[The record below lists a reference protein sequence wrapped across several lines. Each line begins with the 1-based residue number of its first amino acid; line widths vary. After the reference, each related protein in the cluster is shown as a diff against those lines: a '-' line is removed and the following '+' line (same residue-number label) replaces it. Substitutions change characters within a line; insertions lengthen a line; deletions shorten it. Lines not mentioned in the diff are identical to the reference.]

1 MPGVKVCQL
10 LHTLHVGGA
19 EVLAARLARR
29 LRGRHRFVFVC
40 LDELGTLGEELRGEG
55 FAVEVAG
62 RRAGLDLGCAWRLGR
77 LFRRHKVELV
87 QAHQYTPFFY
97 AQLARLLR
105 LSGAPVLFTEHGR
118 HQPDYPR
125 RKRMIYNRL
134 TLRRR
139 DRVVA
144 VGEAVRRA
152 LVANEGIPEGRIEVV
167 YNGIDTE
174 RFVPPAPEEREAAR
188 RELGLGPDELAV
200 LQVARL
206 DYLKDHPTAVRAV
219 GRAVKER
226 PGVKL
231 LLVGE
236 GPERGKI
243 DAEVRRG
250 GLEKQVLFLGL
261 RKDVGR
267 LLGAA
272 DLFLLTSTSEGIP
285 LTIIEAMAA
294 GLPVVTTDV
303 GGTAEVVV
311 EGQTGFLAPA
321 GDDAALAAAVLRLA
335 DDGGLRRR
343 LGEAGR
349 QRAKDRFSEAA
360 MAEHYDRLYR
370 GMTDGR

>member
-1 MPGVKVCQL
+1 MSGATICQL

-29 LRGRHRFVFVC
+29 LRERWRFVFVC
-40 LDELGTLGEELRGEG
+40 LDELGTLGEELRAEG
-55 FAVEVAG
+55 FAVEVVG
-62 RRAGLDLGCAWRLGR
+62 RSGLDVGSAWRLGR
-77 LFRRHKVELV
+77 LFGRHKVDLV

-97 AQLARLLR
+97 ALAARLMR
-105 LSGAPVLFTEHGR
+105 LSGVPVLFTEHGR

-125 RKRMIYNRL
+125 RKRMLFNRL
-134 TLRRR
+134 ALRRR

-152 LVANEGIPEGRIEVV
+152 LVANEGIPEGRIEVL
-167 YNGIDTE
+167 YNGIDTD
-174 RFVPPAPEEREAAR
+174 RFVPPSPGERAAAR
-188 RELGLGPDELAV
+188 RELGLSPDDLAV
-200 LQVARL
+200 VQVARL

-219 GRAVKER
+219 GRVARQR
-226 PGVKL
+226 PGVRL

-236 GPERGKI
+236 GPERDKI
-243 DAEVRRG
+243 EAEVRRL
-250 GLEKQVLFLGL
+250 GLEESVLFLGL

-294 GLPVVTTDV
+294 GLPVVSTDV

-311 EGQTGFLAPA
+311 EGQTGSLAPA
-321 GDDAALAAAVLRLA
+321 RDDAALAGAILRLA
-335 DDGGLRRR
+335 GDPALRRR
-343 LGEAGR
+343 QGEAGR
-349 QRAKDRFSEAA
+349 QRAKDRFSEQA
-360 MAEHYDRLYR
+360 MAERYDRAYR
-370 GMTDGR
+370 EMTHGR